1 MKFSSGRFFH
11 GGLFR
16 LVPLLAVMIAL
27 GCVPEVALAEVIRFD
42 DATPGKAPPGWGA
55 TLTGRGNP
63 QWTLVREDGAP
74 SGSQV
79 LKQSGTATFP
89 LCLWREATLKDG
101 FVEVKF
107 KPLSGKEDQA
117 AGLVW
122 RCLDA
127 RNYYVVRANALENNV
142 VMYKLH
148 KGRRSS
154 IDIVGRKGGYGVKV
168 KVPRGEWGTLKATF
182 AGSRFAVFLN
192 GKKLFEVED
201 KTFGGAGQVGLWT
214 KADSVT
220 LFDDF
225 TFEGK

>member
-1 MKFSSGRFFH
+1 MLASVVMKSPSGIFFQ
-11 GGLFR
+11 GGLIQ
-16 LVPLLAVMIAL
+16 LVPVRAVMIAV
-27 GCVPEVALAEVIRFD
+27 GCVPGVALAEVIRFD
-42 DATPGKAPPGWGA
+42 DAPPGKAPPGWGT
-55 TLTGRGNP
+55 TLTGWGNP
-63 QWTLVREDGAP
+63 QWTRVREDEVP

-89 LCLWREATLKDG
+89 LCLRREATLKDG

-122 RCLDA
+122 RCMDA

-168 KVPRGEWGTLKATF
+168 EVPRGEWSTLKVTF
-182 AGSRFAVFLN
+182 AGSRCSSTARNCSRWRTRLLAAR
-192 GKKLFEVED
+192 GR
-201 KTFGGAGQVGLWT
+201 W
-214 KADSVT
+214 DSGPRPT
-220 LFDDF
+220 A
-225 TFEGK
+225 